1 MSVEITTLDNGLRV
15 ASDVMANVES
25 AALGVWV
32 QAGTRHEPDAL
43 NGISHMLEHMA
54 FKGTETRSAR
64 AIAEEIEAV
73 GGHLNAYTGREG
85 TAYHVTVLKEDV
97 ALALDLIADI
107 LLRSRFDG
115 EELERERHV
124 ILQEIGQAAD
134 TPDDVIFDRFQE
146 IAYPG
151 QAMGR
156 PVLGDAKSVAAI
168 TRQQLID
175 YQRQHYTADR
185 MILAAAGAVDH
196 ARLVDM
202 AQAKFAGVAAGQGGF
217 AMSPGRY
224 RGGEIRESRE
234 LEQLHLTLG
243 FEAIGYRDPDY
254 YALAVFST
262 LFGGGM
268 SSRLFQTVREERGL
282 VYSIYSFNPTYADGG
297 LFGIYAGTGPD
308 DVAALMP
315 LVCQELATVAD
326 TLGEAELVRAR
337 AQLKAGTLMALESSG
352 NRCETLARQLMIWN
366 RPIPYTEI
374 VSRIEAVDQAAIRR
388 IIGRILVS
396 KPTLAALGPL
406 GALESLDQIAARLAA

>member
-1 MSVEITTLDNGLRV
+1 MTVQLTTLGNGLRV
-15 ASDVMANVES
+15 ATDTMANVES
-25 AALGVWV
+25 AALGIWV
-32 QAGTRHEPDAL
+32 QAGTRHEPDNL

-64 AIAEEIEAV
+64 AIAEQIEAV

-97 ALALDLIADI
+97 ALALDLVADI
-107 LLRSRFDG
+107 LLHSRFDA

-146 IAYPG
+146 IAYPA

-156 PVLGDAKSVAAI
+156 PVLGDAKTVAAI
-168 TRQQLID
+168 TRQQLVD
-175 YQRQHYTADR
+175 YQNRHYTADR
-185 MILAAAGAVDH
+185 MILASAGAVDH
-196 ARLVDM
+196 AMLVEM
-202 AQAKFAGVAAGQGGF
+202 AQAKFGNVATGNGIV
-217 AMSPGRY
+217 AMTPGRY
-224 RGGEIRESRE
+224 KGGETRENRE

-243 FEAIGYRDPDY
+243 FEGIGYRDPDY
-254 YALAVFST
+254 YPLAVFST

-297 LFGIYAGTGPD
+297 LFGIYAGTGPE
-308 DVAALMP
+308 DVRALMP
-315 LVCQELATVAD
+315 LVCQELAGVAD

-337 AQLKAGTLMALESSG
+337 AQLKAGTLMALESSN

-388 IIGRILVS
+388 VIKRILAS
-396 KPTLAALGPL
+396 PPTLAALGPL
-406 GALESLDQIAARLAA
+406 GALESLDRIAARLAA